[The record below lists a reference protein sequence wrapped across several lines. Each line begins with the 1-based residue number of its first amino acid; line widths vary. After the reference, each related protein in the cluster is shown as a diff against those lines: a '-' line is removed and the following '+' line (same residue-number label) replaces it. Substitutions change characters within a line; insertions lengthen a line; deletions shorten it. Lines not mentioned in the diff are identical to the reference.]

1 MIAQPLWRVALARF
15 ALTLPLCGISV
26 TAVKPLSMPMKL
38 IEARPKNSRL
48 RFIFMLG
55 SPFRIST
62 GAMISTARKLRKNTT
77 SITGTNADDRRMQ
90 IPMVVNRNSASSII
104 SDA

>member
-1 MIAQPLWRVALARF
+1 
-15 ALTLPLCGISV
+15 
-26 TAVKPLSMPMKL
+26 MPMKL

-90 IPMVVNRNSASSII
+90 IPMVMNRNSASSII

>member
-1 MIAQPLWRVALARF
+1 
-15 ALTLPLCGISV
+15 
-26 TAVKPLSMPMKL
+26 
-38 IEARPKNSRL
+38 
-48 RFIFMLG
+48 MLG
-55 SPFRIST
+55 SPLRIST

-90 IPMVVNRNSASSII
+90 IPIVVNRNSASSII